1 MIPWDIS
8 PDFPGLSPCYGLV
21 AYVLLTRA
29 PVAGGC
35 IATSP
40 MPLDLHVLGLSLA
53 FILSQDQTLRCIFLF
68 FIFFYF
74 KGRPERSDARLFSSS
89 GFEFVLTLTCFLY
102 PLLSGYPSRTTFVY
116 CNAFKDLVLLS
127 AFVKRKWCKD
137 NAFLFFLPNFQK
149 SFFSFFSSYRSP
161 LPKSVAKI
169 RLFISLFQI
178 FYRVFYAVKHNF
190 LYLLWLSAG

>member
-1 MIPWDIS
+1 MYCYIPDA
-8 PDFPGLSPCYGLV
+8 PRLACV
-21 AYVLLTRA
+21 R
-29 PVAGGC
+29 PVASVHPEPGSNSSLY
-35 IATSP
+35 ISFFLIFSTSKVVP
-40 MPLDLHVLGLSLA
+40 SALMPDYL
-53 FILSQDQTLRCIFLF
+53 
-68 FIFFYF
+68 
-74 KGRPERSDARLFSSS
+74 SS

-149 SFFSFFSSYRSP
+149 FFFIFSSYRSP

-169 RLFISLFQI
+169 RLFIPPFQI
-178 FYRVFYAVKHNF
+178 FYRVFYAKFYNF
-190 LYLLWLSAG
+190 SQAPISQTLAA

>member
-29 PVAGGC
+29 PVAGRC

-68 FIFFYF
+68 FIFSTSKVVPSALMPDY
-74 KGRPERSDARLFSSS
+74 LSS

-149 SFFSFFSSYRSP
+149 SFFSFFLLTALRSRKA
-161 LPKSVAKI
+161 LQ
-169 RLFISLFQI
+169 R
-178 FYRVFYAVKHNF
+178 
-190 LYLLWLSAG
+190 

>member
-1 MIPWDIS
+1 MPWDIS

-29 PVAGGC
+29 PVAGKG

-40 MPLDLHVLGLSLA
+40 LPLDLHVLGLSLA

-68 FIFFYF
+68 LFFSTSKVVPSALMPDY
-74 KGRPERSDARLFSSS
+74 LSS
-89 GFEFVLTLTCFLY
+89 GFEFVLTLTYFLY
-102 PLLSGYPSRTTFVY
+102 PLFSGYPSRTTFVY

-149 SFFSFFSSYRSP
+149 FFFIFSSYRSP

-169 RLFISLFQI
+169 RLFINLFQI

-190 LYLLWLSAG
+190 LYLLWLSEG